1 MQQLFKQYLN
11 VDYTYTP
18 FIHEFTKELDVNETL
33 ILSNLLNKLYNFNKN
48 LGVNNKNGSEYHFYY
63 NQKDIY
69 TNEICN
75 ISRATFQRTL
85 KKLQDKK
92 LINYFIDKKEGNTNY
107 DTTYYFINT
116 KRIRESIIKDNTFIA
131 DEKKVPKNGLK
142 SLRGKLN
149 TNINESDR
157 KTCLNRHD
165 KENKLS
171 EDIKMLNQLQFQFN
185 NNEISES
192 EFNSKFQPKKKQIQE
207 KYNIKITKDKI
218 EKVWKIV

>member
-1 MQQLFKQYLN
+1 MQQLFKEYLN
-11 VDYTYTP
+11 ASYTYTQ
-18 FIHEFTKELDVNETL
+18 FIHEFTKELDINETL

-48 LGVNNKNGSEYHFYY
+48 LEVNNKNGNEYYFYY

-85 KKLQDKK
+85 KKLQEKK
-92 LINYFIDKKEGNTNY
+92 LINYFVDKKEGNINY
-107 DTTYYFINT
+107 DTTYYFINIT
-116 KRIRESIIKDNTFIA
+116 RIRENIIKDNTIIA
-131 DEKKVPKNGLK
+131 DEKKVSKNSLK
-142 SLRGKLN
+142 SSKDKLKN
-149 TNINESDR
+149 NIDESDR
-157 KTCLNRHD
+157 KTCLNKHD
-165 KENKLS
+165 KESKLND
-171 EDIKMLNQLQFQFN
+171 DINMLNQLQIQLN

-207 KYNIKITKDKI
+207 KYNRKIIKNKI

>member
-1 MQQLFKQYLN
+1 MQQLFKEYLN
-11 VDYTYTP
+11 VSYTYTP
-18 FIHEFTKELDVNETL
+18 FIHEFTRELDINETL

-48 LGVNNKNGSEYHFYY
+48 LEVNNKNGNEYHFYY

-92 LINYFIDKKEGNTNY
+92 LINYFIDKKEGNINY

-116 KRIRESIIKDNTFIA
+116 KHIRENIIKDSNSIA
-131 DEKKVPKNGLK
+131 DENKVSENALK
-142 SLRGKLN
+142 SSEKKLN
-149 TNINESDR
+149 KSIDKSDR
-157 KTCLNRHD
+157 KTHSIKHD
-165 KENKLS
+165 KENIIS
-171 EDIKMLNQLQFQFN
+171 EEINMLNKLQFQMN
-185 NNEISES
+185 NNEISAS

-218 EKVWKIV
+218 NKVWKIA

>member
-1 MQQLFKQYLN
+1 MQQLFKEYLN
-11 VDYTYTP
+11 ASYTYTP
-18 FIHEFTKELDVNETL
+18 FIHEFTKELDINETL

-48 LGVNNKNGSEYHFYY
+48 LEVNNKNGNEYYFYY

-85 KKLQDKK
+85 KKLQEKK
-92 LINYFIDKKEGNTNY
+92 LINYFVDKKEGNINY
-107 DTTYYFINT
+107 DTTYYFINI
-116 KRIRESIIKDNTFIA
+116 KRIRENIIKDNTFIA
-131 DEKKVPKNGLK
+131 DEKKVSKNSLK
-142 SLRGKLN
+142 SSKDKLKN
-149 TNINESDR
+149 NIDESDR
-157 KTCLNRHD
+157 KTCLNKHD
-165 KENKLS
+165 KESKLND
-171 EDIKMLNQLQFQFN
+171 DINMLNQLQIQLN

-207 KYNIKITKDKI
+207 KYNRKIIKNKI